1 MVQAIMAGNKRM
13 TRRDIKNKEV
23 LNMIDKG
30 LINNAIALG
39 KYRIGDILWVRETF
53 QQHCIET
60 DTDENWAATAFE
72 STGQY
77 VYKADD
83 YQLPK
88 DSVAFGKW
96 KPGIH
101 MPKTACRLFL
111 KIKSIR
117 IERLNEISHED
128 CIAEGIEKGPTTL
141 YRNYISKQ
149 DRFEYNPWLSFMS
162 LWISINGTVSY
173 DSSPY
178 VWVIEFEKCE
188 KPDNFLLTSQ

>member
-1 MVQAIMAGNKRM
+1 
-13 TRRDIKNKEV
+13 
-23 LNMIDKG
+23 MIEKG

-53 QQHCIET
+53 VPVLAWSDGKQLEDTLFVYRANT
-60 DTDENWAATAFE
+60 DAKYEEVQF
-72 STGQY
+72 
-77 VYKADD
+77 
-83 YQLPK
+83 
-88 DSVAFGKW
+88 KW

-128 CIAEGIEKGPTTL
+128 CIAEGIEKGPTNL

-173 DSSPY
+173 NSSPY

-188 KPDNFLLTSQ
+188 KPDNFL